1 MEFKG
6 RQELVENCED
16 CILGLRAKF
25 IDEGIKFCRQLTLVV
40 PHEQMKICLESIFDT
55 LLIQKPNAT
64 QIRDDLNSLIPKLN
78 AKDELVNFLLLN
90 LTLNFSHA
98 CDNAVYVGYFVN
110 AVSRMKEIL
119 YNTQD
124 HQEATVK
131 TMIDTGS
138 FFYEDPINTFTR
150 MKNAKVRPEFLNLY
164 DGLNIKYEAEILEV
178 KEDSVVFRVDMMQI
192 LAMKQDGKGF
202 ILPNSFFSKQ
212 LRADIIDYNIADKSV
227 TLSNFSRTA
236 TMHANKRKFQRV
248 LPNRFTKISLKGEQ
262 GELVGSLYDISEGGM
277 SILSSQATNFKDGEE
292 LEANF
297 DIMLSPD
304 EVKNVSLKLRLVTEL
319 AYKGYIRYCMQLVDD
334 DKTIK
339 DFTQK
344 RVKETLDELRS
355 RINLYE

>member
-40 PHEQMKICLESIFDT
+40 PHEQMKICLESIFDA

-78 AKDELVNFLLLN
+78 AKDELINFLLLN

-98 CDNAVYVGYFVN
+98 CDDAVYVGYFVN
-110 AVSRMKEIL
+110 AVSRLKEIL
-119 YNTQD
+119 YNAEN
-124 HQEATVK
+124 HQETTVK
-131 TMIDTGS
+131 EMIDTGS

-164 DGLNIKYEAEILEV
+164 DGLNIKYEAEILDV

-202 ILPNSFFSKQ
+202 ILPNSFFSKP
-212 LRADIIDYNIADKSV
+212 LCADIVNYNIVNKGV
-227 TLSNFSRTA
+227 TLSNFLRNT
-236 TMHANKRKFQRV
+236 TMYAYKRKFQRI
-248 LPNRFTKISLKGEQ
+248 LPNRFTKAIIKGKQDKIE
-262 GELVGSLYDISEGGM
+262 GSLYDVSEGGI
-277 SILSSQATNFKDGEE
+277 SVLSPQTTNFQDGEE
-292 LEANF
+292 LEATF
-297 DIMLSPD
+297 DISIAPD
-304 EVKNVSLKLRLVTEL
+304 KVKNVTLKLRLVTEL
-319 AYKGYIRYCMQLVDD
+319 AYKGYIRYCMKLIDD
-334 DKTIK
+334 DETIK

-344 RVKETLDELRS
+344 RIKETLDELRS

>member
-1 MEFKG
+1 
-6 RQELVENCED
+6 
-16 CILGLRAKF
+16 
-25 IDEGIKFCRQLTLVV
+25 
-40 PHEQMKICLESIFDT
+40 
-55 LLIQKPNAT
+55 
-64 QIRDDLNSLIPKLN
+64 
-78 AKDELVNFLLLN
+78 
-90 LTLNFSHA
+90 
-98 CDNAVYVGYFVN
+98 
-110 AVSRMKEIL
+110 
-119 YNTQD
+119 
-124 HQEATVK
+124 
-131 TMIDTGS
+131 
-138 FFYEDPINTFTR
+138 
-150 MKNAKVRPEFLNLY
+150 
-164 DGLNIKYEAEILEV
+164 
-178 KEDSVVFRVDMMQI
+178 MMQI

-297 DIMLSPD
+297 DIMLSSD

>member
-40 PHEQMKICLESIFDT
+40 PHEQMKICLESIFDA

-98 CDNAVYVGYFVN
+98 CDDAVYVGYFVN

-178 KEDSVVFRVDMMQI
+178 KEDSVVFTV
-192 LAMKQDGKGF
+192 A
-202 ILPNSFFSKQ
+202 SW
-212 LRADIIDYNIADKSV
+212 
-227 TLSNFSRTA
+227 
-236 TMHANKRKFQRV
+236 
-248 LPNRFTKISLKGEQ
+248 
-262 GELVGSLYDISEGGM
+262 
-277 SILSSQATNFKDGEE
+277 
-292 LEANF
+292 
-297 DIMLSPD
+297 
-304 EVKNVSLKLRLVTEL
+304 
-319 AYKGYIRYCMQLVDD
+319 
-334 DKTIK
+334 
-339 DFTQK
+339 
-344 RVKETLDELRS
+344 
-355 RINLYE
+355 

>member
-6 RQELVENCED
+6 RQELVVNCED
-16 CILGLRAKF
+16 SILKLRAKF
-25 IDEGIKFCRQLTLVV
+25 IDDGIKFCRQLTLVV
-40 PHEQMKICLESIFDT
+40 PHEQMKICLENIFDA
-55 LLIQKPNAT
+55 LLIQKPDAA
-64 QIRDDLNSLIPKLN
+64 QLCDDLNSLVPKLN
-78 AKDELVNFLLLN
+78 AKDDLINFLLLN
-90 LTLNFSHA
+90 LTLDFSRT
-98 CDNAVYVGYFVN
+98 CDDPIYVGYFVN
-110 AVSRMKEIL
+110 AVSRIKEIL
-119 YNTQD
+119 YNAVDNKET
-124 HQEATVK
+124 TVK

-178 KEDSVVFRVDMMQI
+178 REDSVVFRVDMMQI

-202 ILPNSFFSKQ
+202 ILPNSFLSKQ

-227 TLSNFSRTA
+227 VLSNFSRTA

-248 LPNRFTKISLKGEQ
+248 LPNRFTKISLQ
-262 GELVGSLYDISEGGM
+262 GGQGKLEGSLYDISEDG
-277 SILSSQATNFKDGEE
+277 LSVLSQQTANFRDGEE

-297 DIMLSPD
+297 DLLFSQN
-304 EVKNVSLKLRLVTEL
+304 EVKSVSLKLKLVTEL
-319 AYKGYIRYCMQLVDD
+319 AYKGYIRYCMRFVNN
-334 DKTIK
+334 DKTIEE
-339 DFTQK
+339 FTQK

>member
-40 PHEQMKICLESIFDT
+40 PHEQMKICLESIFDA

-98 CDNAVYVGYFVN
+98 CDDAVYVGYFVN

-164 DGLNIKYEAEILEV
+164 DGL
-178 KEDSVVFRVDMMQI
+178 DMMQI

-212 LRADIIDYNIADKSV
+212 LRADIVDYNIADKSV

-297 DIMLSPD
+297 DILLSPN
-304 EVKNVSLKLRLVTEL
+304 EVKNVSLKLKLVTEL

>member
-40 PHEQMKICLESIFDT
+40 PHEQMKICLENIFDA

-78 AKDELVNFLLLN
+78 AKDDLINFLLLN

-98 CDNAVYVGYFVN
+98 CKDAVYVGYFVN
-110 AVSRMKEIL
+110 AISRLKEIL
-119 YNTQD
+119 YNAED
-124 HQEATVK
+124 HQETTVK
-131 TMIDTGS
+131 EMIDTGS

-150 MKNAKVRPEFLNLY
+150 MKNAKVRPEFLNLS

-178 KEDSVVFRVDMMQI
+178 REDSVVFRVDMMQI

-227 TLSNFSRTA
+227 TLSNF
-236 TMHANKRKFQRV
+236 
-248 LPNRFTKISLKGEQ
+248 
-262 GELVGSLYDISEGGM
+262 
-277 SILSSQATNFKDGEE
+277 
-292 LEANF
+292 
-297 DIMLSPD
+297 
-304 EVKNVSLKLRLVTEL
+304 
-319 AYKGYIRYCMQLVDD
+319 
-334 DKTIK
+334 
-339 DFTQK
+339 
-344 RVKETLDELRS
+344 
-355 RINLYE
+355 

>member
-40 PHEQMKICLESIFDT
+40 PHEQIKICLESIFDA

-64 QIRDDLNSLIPKLN
+64 QIRDDLNSLIPK
-78 AKDELVNFLLLN
+78 LN

-119 YNTQD
+119 YNAEN
-124 HQEATVK
+124 HQETTVK
-131 TMIDTGS
+131 EMIDTGS

-262 GELVGSLYDISEGGM
+262 GKLEGSLYDISEGGI

-297 DIMLSPD
+297 DILLSPD
-304 EVKNVSLKLRLVTEL
+304 EVKNVSLKLKLVTEL

>member
-16 CILGLRAKF
+16 CILDLRAKF

-40 PHEQMKICLESIFDT
+40 PHEQMKICLESIFDA

-78 AKDELVNFLLLN
+78 AKDELINFLLIN

-98 CDNAVYVGYFVN
+98 CDDAVYVGYFVN
-110 AVSRMKEIL
+110 AISRLKEIL
-119 YNTQD
+119 YNAEN
-124 HQEATVK
+124 HQETTVK
-131 TMIDTGS
+131 EMIDTGS

-178 KEDSVVFRVDMMQI
+178 KEDSVVF
-192 LAMKQDGKGF
+192 L
-202 ILPNSFFSKQ
+202 LPNSFFSKQ

-262 GELVGSLYDISEGGM
+262 GELVGSLYDISEGGI

-297 DIMLSPD
+297 DILLSPD
-304 EVKNVSLKLRLVTEL
+304 EVKNVSLKLKLVTEL

>member
-16 CILGLRAKF
+16 CMLGLRAKF

-40 PHEQMKICLESIFDT
+40 PHEQMKICLENIFDA

-64 QIRDDLNSLIPKLN
+64 QIRNDLNSLIPKLN
-78 AKDELVNFLLLN
+78 AKDDLINFLLLN

-98 CDNAVYVGYFVN
+98 CKDAVYVGYFVN
-110 AVSRMKEIL
+110 AISRLKEIL
-119 YNTQD
+119 YNAED
-124 HQEATVK
+124 HQETTVK
-131 TMIDTGS
+131 EMIDTGS

-212 LRADIIDYNIADKSV
+212 LRAVIDYNIADKSV
-227 TLSNFSRTA
+227 TLSNFSCTA

-262 GELVGSLYDISEGGM
+262 DKLEGSLYDISEGGI

-297 DIMLSPD
+297 DILLSPD
-304 EVKNVSLKLRLVTEL
+304 EVKSVSLKLKLVTEL
-319 AYKGYIRYCMQLVDD
+319 AYKGYIKYRMQLVDD
-334 DKTIK
+334 DKMIK

>member
-40 PHEQMKICLESIFDT
+40 PHEQMKICLESIFDA

-78 AKDELVNFLLLN
+78 AKDELINFLLLN

-98 CDNAVYVGYFVN
+98 CDDAVYVGYFVN
-110 AVSRMKEIL
+110 AVSRLKEIL
-119 YNTQD
+119 YNAEN
-124 HQEATVK
+124 HQETTVK
-131 TMIDTGS
+131 EMIDTGS

-150 MKNAKVRPEFLNLY
+150 MKNAKVRPEF
-164 DGLNIKYEAEILEV
+164 
-178 KEDSVVFRVDMMQI
+178 
-192 LAMKQDGKGF
+192 
-202 ILPNSFFSKQ
+202 NSFFSKQ

-262 GELVGSLYDISEGGM
+262 GELVGSLYDISEGGI

-297 DIMLSPD
+297 DILLSPD
-304 EVKNVSLKLRLVTEL
+304 EVKNVSLKLKLVTEL

>member
-40 PHEQMKICLESIFDT
+40 PHEQMKICLESIFDA

-78 AKDELVNFLLLN
+78 AKDELINFLLLN

-98 CDNAVYVGYFVN
+98 CDDAVYVGYFVN
-110 AVSRMKEIL
+110 AVSRLKEIL
-119 YNTQD
+119 YNAEN
-124 HQEATVK
+124 HQETTVK
-131 TMIDTGS
+131 EMIDTGS

-192 LAMKQDGKGF
+192 LAMKQDNRGF
-202 ILPNSFFSKQ
+202 IVPNNYLSKP
-212 LRADIIDYNIADKSV
+212 LCADILDYNIIDKCV
-227 TLSNFSRTA
+227 AFSNFSRNT
-236 TMHANKRKFQRV
+236 TMCAYKRKFQRV

-297 DIMLSPD
+297 DILLSPD
-304 EVKNVSLKLRLVTEL
+304 EVKNVSLKLKLVTEL